1 MADLCKSNAIYPIEI
16 TEHEDSGHL
25 DTYIYLLL

>member
-1 MADLCKSNAIYPIEI
+1 MADLCKSNAIYPIAI

-25 DTYIYLLL
+25 DTVT